1 MKKLQKVLDAIMK
14 ALTQQEAQWVIVYS
28 HSNRCLVCHE
38 LSLEAHT
45 NIKKLDEVI
54 AGTRRTM
61 PDWILMGVFESRMEA
76 SLCLN
81 EMWQELDHA
90 KRAEAVTEEIFV

>member
-1 MKKLQKVLDAIMK
+1 
-14 ALTQQEAQWVIVYS
+14 
-28 HSNRCLVCHE
+28 
-38 LSLEAHT
+38 
-45 NIKKLDEVI
+45 
-54 AGTRRTM
+54 M